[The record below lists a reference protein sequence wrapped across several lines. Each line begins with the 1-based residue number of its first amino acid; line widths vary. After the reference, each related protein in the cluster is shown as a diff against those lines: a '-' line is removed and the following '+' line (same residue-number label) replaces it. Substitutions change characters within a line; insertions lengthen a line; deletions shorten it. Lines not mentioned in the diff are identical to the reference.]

1 MKRKRKVIS
10 LVLSMC
16 LVLAACFS
24 ASGATTKIAQ
34 AAKNKKAAAKKTQK
48 KVKLNKKKITLMLN
62 SKKKVTLKVSHATKK
77 VIWKTSNK
85 KVAVVKKVK
94 GKKKSQAVIQ
104 AKGEGTCNIVAKV
117 GKKKFTCKVT
127 VKANDGTGNGP
138 DDSVASIA
146 SQGAVGVYVTS
157 ASATGKAITVNTKF
171 YNYTDNDAGFGLD
184 FSIEKWSNGQWI
196 VVERTEPAIIPSIAV
211 MIQKQTE
218 GGAYSF
224 TMNNAKEDFTTGK
237 YRINTSL
244 SAVDSSTPV
253 YKSAEFWLSV
263 K

>member
-1 MKRKRKVIS
+1 MKSKRKVIS

-16 LVLAACFS
+16 LVLVACFS
-24 ASGATTKIAQ
+24 GIGITTKIVK
-34 AAKNKKAAAKKTQK
+34 AAKNKKTEAKKTQK
-48 KVKLNKKKITLMLN
+48 KVKLNKKKVTLKLD
-62 SKKKVTLKVSHATKK
+62 SKKKVTLKLNNATKK
-77 VIWKTSNK
+77 VTWKTSNK

-104 AKGEGTCNIVAKV
+104 AKGEGTCNIIAKA

-127 VKANDGTGNGP
+127 VKVNDGTGNAP
-138 DDSVASIA
+138 DDSVTPVASR
-146 SQGAVGVYVTS
+146 GAVGVYVTS

-196 VVERTEPAIIPSIAV
+196 VVERTEPAIVNSIAI

-224 TMNNAKEDFTTGK
+224 TMNNAKEEFTTGK